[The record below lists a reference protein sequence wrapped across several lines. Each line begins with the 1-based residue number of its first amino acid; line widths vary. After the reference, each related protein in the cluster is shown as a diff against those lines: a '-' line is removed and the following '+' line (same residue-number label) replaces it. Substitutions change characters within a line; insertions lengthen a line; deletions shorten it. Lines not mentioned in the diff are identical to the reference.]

1 MKNIGGVIVKKIFAK
16 SNVLQEMRIKKGFT
30 YRALGEK
37 AGISYLS
44 VIRAEEGKNIF
55 PKTAKAIADA
65 LEVDFDE
72 IFKIV

>member
-1 MKNIGGVIVKKIFAK
+1 MKKVLAKPNNLQVI
-16 SNVLQEMRIKKGFT
+16 RIKKGFT
-30 YRALGEK
+30 YRALGKK

-44 VIRAEEGKNIF
+44 IIRAEEGKNIF
-55 PKTAKAIADA
+55 PKTAKAIAEA

>member
-1 MKNIGGVIVKKIFAK
+1 LKKILAK
-16 SNVLQEMRIKKGFT
+16 SNALQEIRIKKGFT
-30 YRALGEK
+30 YRALGKK

-44 VIRAEEGKNIF
+44 IIRAEEGKSVF